1 MTKIEYLY
9 GVKAAHWHDI
19 SYCGALQLKN
29 ELANNVISVIYTKP
43 LKDRTN
49 ADTIRINACLRAI
62 KHNDGLLKE

>member
-9 GVKAAHWHDI
+9 GVKAAYWHDL
-19 SYCGALQLKN
+19 SYCRALQLKN
-29 ELANNVISVIYTKP
+29 KLADDVISFIYTKP

-62 KHNDGLLKE
+62 KHNDGLLRE